1 MYDQCAAARALTAVG
16 RREAAVRRWV
26 GGGYAGAA
34 LQAHA
39 PIIVSP
45 AISGGMF
52 NAEEAR

>member
-1 MYDQCAAARALTAVG
+1 M
-16 RREAAVRRWV
+16 

-52 NAEEAR
+52 NAEEVR